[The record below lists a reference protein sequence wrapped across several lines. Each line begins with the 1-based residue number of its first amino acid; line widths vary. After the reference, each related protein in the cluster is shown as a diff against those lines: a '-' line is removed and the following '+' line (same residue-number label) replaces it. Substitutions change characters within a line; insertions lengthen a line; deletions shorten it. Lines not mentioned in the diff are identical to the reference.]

1 MKCLF
6 RLIMVLVIIIC
17 ALGVVVFYL
26 GNQSPQQVIT
36 ITTPVVTATPHNI
49 ERIELVEP
57 LPGFEPRDEYVTPP
71 GTEIEGVGVIDN
83 GFALRGIDKV
93 EFVTGYTVVLP
104 ENFDVAGYNLLEN
117 SDKLLG
123 LVILGLNAV
132 GMNDE
137 DELPGID
144 KIGNEAIGKTV
155 TTDWQGSK
163 LKIDAIIFRR
173 LRTGAL
179 VAVIYREGR
188 TPSVSVIDI
197 AIEMDS
203 RIQQEN

>member
-1 MKCLF
+1 
-6 RLIMVLVIIIC
+6 
-17 ALGVVVFYL
+17 
-26 GNQSPQQVIT
+26 
-36 ITTPVVTATPHNI
+36 
-49 ERIELVEP
+49 
-57 LPGFEPRDEYVTPP
+57 
-71 GTEIEGVGVIDN
+71 
-83 GFALRGIDKV
+83 
-93 EFVTGYTVVLP
+93 
-104 ENFDVAGYNLLEN
+104 VAGYNLLEN